1 MATDDMSLVP
11 QGTGLPDGVFTSES
25 VTEGHP
31 DKVADFIADSVL
43 DAHLELDPEARV
55 ACEVLCKNA
64 RVVLAGEVRGRR
76 PDYRQIVRDAIRHVG
91 YTADIGSF
99 NADSVDVNYGLID
112 EQSHQIAKHVDGAAD
127 DGKDLGAGDQG
138 MMYGYATD
146 ETPEFM
152 PLPILLA
159 HRIARA
165 LSEWRKNGTAPW
177 LRPDAKTQVSV
188 RYRQG
193 EPVRV
198 EKVLVST
205 QHDEGRLGDAQR
217 LIQDSLL
224 RTALGDHW
232 RDDLDVLV
240 NPAGDWTLGGPEA
253 DAGVTGRKIIV
264 DTYGGLG
271 HHGGGA
277 FSGKDPTKVDRS
289 AAYFCRFA
297 ARQLVK
303 RGFCRRAEV
312 RVAYAIGHSR
322 PFAYGV
328 NTFGTGSAGDA
339 EEFLRSELDFR
350 PAAIIE
356 RLGLRRPIYRST
368 TNYGHF
374 GRPELPWEADA

>member
-1 MATDDMSLVP
+1 MER
-11 QGTGLPDGVFTSES
+11 LPEGVFTSES

-31 DKVADFIADSVL
+31 DKVADFIADSIL
-43 DAHLELDPEARV
+43 DAHLTLDADARV
-55 ACEVLCKNA
+55 ACEVLCKSGK
-64 RVVLAGEVRGRR
+64 VVLAGEVRGPR
-76 PDYRQIVRDAIRHVG
+76 PDYPGVVRAAIREVG
-91 YTADIGSF
+91 YTAEVSAF
-99 NADSVDVNYGLID
+99 NADEVEVDDRLLAG
-112 EQSHQIAKHVDGAAD
+112 QSPQIAKSVDHAAD
-127 DGKDLGAGDQG
+127 DGTDIGAGDQG

-146 ETPEFM
+146 ETTELM

-159 HRIARA
+159 HRIARTLA
-165 LSEWRKNGTAPW
+165 DWRKNGTAPW
-177 LRPDAKTQVSV
+177 VRPDAKTQVSV
-188 RYRQG
+188 SYRAG

-205 QHDEGRLGDAQR
+205 QHDEGRLDDTR
-217 LIQDSLL
+217 SLVRDSLL
-224 RTALGDHW
+224 QSALGDYW

-240 NPAGDWTLGGPEA
+240 NPAGEWTVGGPEA

-264 DTYGGLG
+264 DTYGGIG

-277 FSGKDPTKVDRS
+277 FSGKDATKVDRS

-297 ARQLVK
+297 ARQLVNGK
-303 RGFCRRAEV
+303 ICNRAEV

-328 NTFGTGSAGDA
+328 NTFGTGSVQDA
-339 EEFLRSELDFR
+339 EDFLRNELDFR

-356 RLGLRRPIYRST
+356 RLGLQQSIFRRT

-374 GRPELPWEADA
+374 GRAGLPWEQ

>member
-11 QGTGLPDGVFTSES
+11 QATGLPDGVFTSES

-43 DAHLELDPEARV
+43 DAHLTLDPEARV
-55 ACEVLCKNA
+55 ACEVLCKNNQ
-64 RVVLAGEVRGRR
+64 VVLAGEVRGPR
-76 PDYRQIVRDAIRHVG
+76 PDYRRIVRDAIRQVG
-91 YTADIGSF
+91 YTADLGLF
-99 NADSVDVNYGLID
+99 NADTVRVHRRLVDDQSNQIANSVD
-112 EQSHQIAKHVDGAAD
+112 HATD
-127 DGKDLGAGDQG
+127 DGNDLGAGDQG

-146 ETPEFM
+146 ETPELM

-159 HRIARA
+159 HRIART
-165 LSEWRKNGTAPW
+165 LSEWRKDGTAPW

-193 EPVRV
+193 EPVSV

-205 QHDEGRLGDAQR
+205 QHDEGRLGEAQT
-217 LIQDSLL
+217 LIRDSLL
-224 RTALGDHW
+224 RNALGDHW

-240 NPAGDWTLGGPEA
+240 NPAGEWTLGGPEA

-303 RGFCRRAEV
+303 LGFCRRAEV

-328 NTFGTGSAGDA
+328 NTFGTGAAGDA

-356 RLGLRRPIYRST
+356 RLGLRRPIYKST

-374 GRPELPWEADA
+374 GRAGLPWEADE